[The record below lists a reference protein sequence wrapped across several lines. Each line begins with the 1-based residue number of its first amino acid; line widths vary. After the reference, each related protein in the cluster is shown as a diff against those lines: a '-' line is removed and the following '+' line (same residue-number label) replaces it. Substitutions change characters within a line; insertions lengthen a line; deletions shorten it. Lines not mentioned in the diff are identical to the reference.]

1 MHAVGSS
8 CFETAHEVM
17 DMASPGQTTMTE
29 VIIVEAPQ
37 AADHARCAGAPQSA
51 GLPAYVGTMDGREC
65 TIACPGFGLLAV
77 SGNCEHIIYK
87 RF

>member
-1 MHAVGSS
+1 
-8 CFETAHEVM
+8 M

-51 GLPAYVGTMDGREC
+51 GLPAYVGTASFCR
-65 TIACPGFGLLAV
+65 
-77 SGNCEHIIYK
+77 
-87 RF
+87 RR